1 MKTKALDM
9 EKRFLILPGFQ
20 NHYFDEFLTLYF
32 KKENRNIRTKKSKIQ
47 PHIKNHSKK
56 HQRCPKLIFQHIFK
70 DFQRNCNREIVEN
83 VYDFVQTRL
92 SPTTR
97 FTTVMRKIAL
107 LLLMTLSGV
116 TTSLMAQV
124 NIPGETQGSTQTS
137 PTIPE
142 MNGKG
147 PRVILRQP
155 SSGGLIVPAW
165 IWEQI
170 GSGGSGGRG
179 DSGRR
184 GGSGRSGEK
193 GLRGQSR
200 GSRRRCRAEARK
212 ACGKSTSH
220 LCLFVT

>member
-1 MKTKALDM
+1 
-9 EKRFLILPGFQ
+9 
-20 NHYFDEFLTLYF
+20 
-32 KKENRNIRTKKSKIQ
+32 
-47 PHIKNHSKK
+47 
-56 HQRCPKLIFQHIFK
+56 
-70 DFQRNCNREIVEN
+70 
-83 VYDFVQTRL
+83 
-92 SPTTR
+92 
-97 FTTVMRKIAL
+97 MRKIAL

-170 GSGGSGGRG
+170 GSGGSGGG
-179 DSGRR
+179 DNPPSIP
-184 GGSGRSGEK
+184 
-193 GLRGQSR
+193 
-200 GSRRRCRAEARK
+200 RAEIEPGFERQNTQTGQAGGPVD
-212 ACGKSTSH
+212 APLTTAVSGGPGG
-220 LCLFVT
+220 